1 MLYLK
6 TMLIVKYEHKKTIF
20 KLPISLFSFFI
31 KISDEIPASQKK
43 TCPYEVCQPPPPNY
57 SDPPVY

>member
-43 TCPYEVCQPPPPNY
+43 TCPYRVTDVN
-57 SDPPVY
+57 V